1 MASRT
6 IKTPGATSETTEETT
21 QSTEQT
27 TAEIADAALDH
38 IQADETPDI
47 KVAEPTVAE
56 PTTEDI
62 LRQELLAMRAEIAEL
77 KKSTQVEAN
86 ASSGS
91 TGEVKPKKRVP
102 VLTKDGWTTKEAD

>member
-6 IKTPGATSETTEETT
+6 IKTPGATTE
-21 QSTEQT
+21 T

-38 IQADETPDI
+38 IQADVNPDI
-47 KVAEPTVAE
+47 QNAE

-62 LRQELLAMRAEIAEL
+62 LRQELAAMRAEMAEL
-77 KKSTQVEAN
+77 KKSTQVGTN

-91 TGEVKPKKRVP
+91 TGEVQPKKRVP
-102 VLTKDGWTTKEAD
+102 VLTKDGWITKEVD

>member
-6 IKTPGATSETTEETT
+6 IKTPGATTETTG
-21 QSTEQT
+21 QT
-27 TAEIADAALDH
+27 TTEIADAALDH

-47 KVAEPTVAE
+47 KATEPTNE
-56 PTTEDI
+56 E
-62 LRQELLAMRAEIAEL
+62 LKRQLEEVQAQLAEL
-77 KKSTQVEAN
+77 KKSTQGEAN

-102 VLTKDGWTTKEAD
+102 HLTENGWTAKEVD

>member
-21 QSTEQT
+21 
-27 TAEIADAALDH
+27 AEIADAALDH
-38 IQADETPDI
+38 IHADETPDI
-47 KVAEPTVAE
+47 KVAEQTNEELKRQLEEVQAE
-56 PTTEDI
+56 
-62 LRQELLAMRAEIAEL
+62 LAEL
-77 KKSTQVEAN
+77 KKSTQGEAN

>member
-6 IKTPGATSETTEETT
+6 IKTPGATSETTGETT
-21 QSTEQT
+21 QT
-27 TAEIADAALDH
+27 TSEIADAALDH
-38 IQADETPDI
+38 IQADETPDA
-47 KVAEPTVAE
+47 KVAEPIVAE

-77 KKSTQVEAN
+77 KKSTQGEAN

-91 TGEVKPKKRVP
+91 TGEVKPKKHVP
-102 VLTKDGWTTKEAD
+102 VLTEDGWTAKEVD

>member
-21 QSTEQT
+21 QPTEQT

-38 IQADETPDI
+38 IQADEKPDI
-47 KVAEPTVAE
+47 QNAV

-62 LRQELLAMRAEIAEL
+62 LRQELAAMRAEMAEL
-77 KKSTQVEAN
+77 KKSTQGEAN

>member
-6 IKTPGATSETTEETT
+6 IKTPGATSETTGE
-21 QSTEQT
+21 T

-47 KVAEPTVAE
+47 KATEPTNE
-56 PTTEDI
+56 E
-62 LRQELLAMRAEIAEL
+62 LKRQLEEVQAQLAEL
-77 KKSTQVEAN
+77 KKSTQGEAN

-102 VLTKDGWTTKEAD
+102 FLTKDGWTTKEAD

>member
-6 IKTPGATSETTEETT
+6 IKTPGATSETTG
-21 QSTEQT
+21 QT

-38 IQADETPDI
+38 IQADETPDT
-47 KVAEPTVAE
+47 KVAEPTNE
-56 PTTEDI
+56 E
-62 LRQELLAMRAEIAEL
+62 LKRQLEEVQAQLAKL
-77 KKSTQVEAN
+77 KKSTQGEAN

-102 VLTKDGWTTKEAD
+102 VLTKDGWTTKEVD

>member
-6 IKTPGATSETTEETT
+6 IKTPGATTETTG
-21 QSTEQT
+21 QT

-38 IQADETPDI
+38 IQADETPDT
-47 KVAEPTVAE
+47 KVAEPTNEELKRQLAE
-56 PTTEDI
+56 TQAQ
-62 LRQELLAMRAEIAEL
+62 LAEL
-77 KKSTQVEAN
+77 KKSTQGEVS

-102 VLTKDGWTTKEAD
+102 FLTENGWTTKEAD

>member
-6 IKTPGATSETTEETT
+6 IKTPGATTETTGK
-21 QSTEQT
+21 T
-27 TAEIADAALDH
+27 TAEIADAALEH
-38 IQADETPDI
+38 IQADETPDT
-47 KVAEPTVAE
+47 KANE

-77 KKSTQVEAN
+77 KKSTQGEAS

-91 TGEVKPKKRVP
+91 TGEVQPKKRVP
-102 VLTKDGWTTKEAD
+102 VLTEDGWTTKEVG

>member
-47 KVAEPTVAE
+47 KVAEPTNE
-56 PTTEDI
+56 E
-62 LRQELLAMRAEIAEL
+62 LKRQLEEVQAQLAEL
-77 KKSTQVEAN
+77 KKSTQGESN

-102 VLTKDGWTTKEAD
+102 VLTEDGWTTKEAD

>member
-6 IKTPGATSETTEETT
+6 IKTPGATTETTG
-21 QSTEQT
+21 QT
-27 TAEIADAALDH
+27 TAEIADAALEH
-38 IQADETPDI
+38 IQADETPNA
-47 KVAEPTVAE
+47 KATEPTNEELKRQLAE
-56 PTTEDI
+56 MQAQ
-62 LRQELLAMRAEIAEL
+62 LAEL
-77 KKSTQVEAN
+77 KKSTQGEAN

>member
-6 IKTPGATSETTEETT
+6 IKTPGATSETIEETT
-21 QSTEQT
+21 QPTEQT

-47 KVAEPTVAE
+47 KVGEPTNE
-56 PTTEDI
+56 E
-62 LRQELLAMRAEIAEL
+62 LKRQLEEVQAQLAEL
-77 KKSTQVEAN
+77 KKSTQGEVS

-102 VLTKDGWTTKEAD
+102 FLTKDGWTTKEAD

>member
-6 IKTPGATSETTEETT
+6 IKTPGATSETTG
-21 QSTEQT
+21 QT

-38 IQADETPDI
+38 VQADETPDT
-47 KVAEPTVAE
+47 KATEPTNEELKRQLAE
-56 PTTEDI
+56 VQAQ
-62 LRQELLAMRAEIAEL
+62 LAEL
-77 KKSTQVEAN
+77 KKSTQGEAN

>member
-6 IKTPGATSETTEETT
+6 IKTPGATTETTDETT
-21 QSTEQT
+21 QT
-27 TAEIADAALDH
+27 TSEIADAALDH
-38 IQADETPDI
+38 IQADEKPDI
-47 KVAEPTVAE
+47 QNAV

-62 LRQELLAMRAEIAEL
+62 LRQELAAMRAEMAEL
-77 KKSTQVEAN
+77 KKSTQVGAS

-91 TGEVKPKKRVP
+91 TGEVQPKKRVP

>member
-6 IKTPGATSETTEETT
+6 IKTPGATTETAG
-21 QSTEQT
+21 QT
-27 TAEIADAALDH
+27 TAEIADAALEH

-62 LRQELLAMRAEIAEL
+62 LRQELAAMRAEMDEL
-77 KKSTQVEAN
+77 KKSTQVGTN

-102 VLTKDGWTTKEAD
+102 VLTKDGWTTKEVD

>member
-21 QSTEQT
+21 QPTEQT

-38 IQADETPDI
+38 IQADETPDT
-47 KVAEPTVAE
+47 KA
-56 PTTEDI
+56 TEQTNEE
-62 LRQELLAMRAEIAEL
+62 LKRQLEEVKAQLAEL
-77 KKSTQVEAN
+77 KKSTQGEAN

-91 TGEVKPKKRVP
+91 TGEVQLKKRVP
-102 VLTKDGWTTKEAD
+102 FLTKDGWTTKEAD

>member
-6 IKTPGATSETTEETT
+6 IKTPGATTETTG
-21 QSTEQT
+21 QT
-27 TAEIADAALDH
+27 TTEIADAALDH

-47 KVAEPTVAE
+47 KVAEPTNE
-56 PTTEDI
+56 E
-62 LRQELLAMRAEIAEL
+62 LKRQLEEVQAQLAEL
-77 KKSTQVEAN
+77 KKSTQGEVS

>member
-6 IKTPGATSETTEETT
+6 IKTPGATSETTG
-21 QSTEQT
+21 QT
-27 TAEIADAALDH
+27 TAEIADAALEH

-47 KVAEPTVAE
+47 KAIEPTVAE

-77 KKSTQVEAN
+77 KKSTQGEAN

-91 TGEVKPKKRVP
+91 TGEVQLKKSVP
-102 VLTKDGWTTKEAD
+102 FLTKDGWTTKEAD